1 MDNNFNEPEEA
12 LEGLFHT
19 LIDEAPER
27 LQWLADRSNSD
38 KNEVNISAPL
48 FLVKRFQEAMIRKYC
63 VKPVDNFI
71 FMGIKIIPSS
81 DYALTLF
88 HVDYPIFKEDW
99 MIHKIA
105 LDPLFVSKPQSNV
118 TKYLGQIK
126 EFIPGRIGE
135 NNGMN

>member
-27 LQWLADRSNSD
+27 LQSMMLGRD
-38 KNEVNISAPL
+38 KDNIHISAPL
-48 FLVKRFQEAMIRKYC
+48 FLVRRFMEALMRRTGLRS
-63 VKPVDNFI
+63 DFI

-88 HVDYPIFKEDW
+88 HVDYPIFKDDW
-99 MIHKIA
+99 MIHKIS

-118 TKYLGQIK
+118 TKYFGQIK
-126 EFIPGRIGE
+126 EFIPGGIDEGNR
-135 NNGMN
+135 MN